1 MASATPSEIGAALGV
16 DENTSLTDII
26 IRLEQF
32 LAFNRVLG
40 LEFTGMTPEKA
51 TFEFAKRPELI
62 GNPQRQALHGG
73 VISAAL
79 DTAGGMV
86 AMAALVD
93 RADSPEAA
101 LASLMK
107 VGTIDMRVDYLRP
120 AIADRFVATAH
131 LQRLG
136 HTVAVTRMELHDD
149 GDRLVAVGTGTY
161 IVG

>member
-1 MASATPSEIGAALGV
+1 MASITPAQIASALGV
-16 DENTSLTDII
+16 EETSDLPELIV
-26 IRLEQF
+26 RFEQF

-86 AMAALVD
+86 AMAALIE
-93 RADSPEAA
+93 RAGTLEEAV
-101 LASLMK
+101 ASLMK

-120 AIADRFVATAH
+120 ATADRFFASAY

-136 HTVAVTRMELHDD
+136 RTVAVTRMELHDATD
-149 GDRLVAVGTGTY
+149 TLVAVGTGTY
-161 IVG
+161 IVA